1 MNKRLIW
8 GKGLPLALALILW
21 GSFAAGA
28 NPLDFFKNLPLIGNS
43 FEVEKF
49 QKIFNEKFSES
60 GQLPVSVKIQSD
72 EYIPEYTVK
81 PELEEAVF
89 ALWRKYKP
97 EYASVVVIDNN
108 TGKILTAIDMS
119 RSSTTPSRLTTFAPS
134 HPAASI
140 FKIITAADLL
150 ENTHVGNDTE
160 FMFAG
165 RSTTLY
171 KYQLKGTKN
180 RWSRKTDFEHA
191 FARSNNVIFGKAALE
206 NLSPTGLKRMAEK
219 FGFNKTSVPILEHTS
234 SVFPLAVDQY
244 NLAEL
249 ASGLNVK
256 TLISPVH
263 GAMIASVI
271 ANEGILRTPSLVA
284 RVKDKDGN
292 IVWEPTATEE
302 LVIAKETAGDLR
314 KLMMATVED
323 GTARK
328 PFRRTG
334 KNLEGIE
341 IGGKTG
347 TITGGEPYGKRDW
360 FVAWARDPKHPEDR
374 GVSLCVMIVNRKKWY
389 VKSTQLTREI
399 LEIIWGVQK
408 ASSNTRRKEWISRT

>member
-1 MNKRLIW
+1 M
-8 GKGLPLALALILW
+8 
-21 GSFAAGA
+21 
-28 NPLDFFKNLPLIGNS
+28 
-43 FEVEKF
+43 
-49 QKIFNEKFSES
+49 
-60 GQLPVSVKIQSD
+60 
-72 EYIPEYTVK
+72 
-81 PELEEAVF
+81 
-89 ALWRKYKP
+89 
-97 EYASVVVIDNN
+97 
-108 TGKILTAIDMS
+108 
-119 RSSTTPSRLTTFAPS
+119 
-134 HPAASI
+134 
-140 FKIITAADLL
+140 

-160 FMFAG
+160 FIFAG

-219 FGFNKTSVPILEHTS
+219 FGFNRTSVPMLEHSS

-292 IVWEPTATEE
+292 VVWEPTPTEE

-314 KLMMATVED
+314 RMMMATVED

-347 TITGGEPYGKRDW
+347 TITGGEPFGKRDW
-360 FVAWARDPKHPEDR
+360 FVAYARDPKHPEDR
-374 GVSLCVMIVNRKKWY
+374 AVSLCVMIVNRKKWY

-399 LEIIWGVQK
+399 LEMIWGVQK

>member
-1 MNKRLIW
+1 MNKRQIW

-28 NPLDFFKNLPLIGNS
+28 NPLDFLKNLPIIGNS
-43 FEVEKF
+43 FEIEKF
-49 QKIFNEKFSES
+49 QKVFNEKFSET
-60 GQLPVSVKIQSD
+60 GKLPDSVKIQSD
-72 EYIPEYTVK
+72 EFVPEYTVK
-81 PELEEAVF
+81 PELEEAIF

-119 RSSTTPSRLTTFAPS
+119 RTSSIPGRLTTFRPS
-134 HPAASI
+134 HPAASV

-171 KYQLKGTKN
+171 KYQLKGVKN

-219 FGFNKTSVPILEHTS
+219 FGFNKTSVPMLTDSS
-234 SVFPLAVDQY
+234 SVFPLAADQY

-284 RVKDKDGN
+284 RVKDKEGN
-292 IVWEPTATEE
+292 VVWEPTATEE

-314 KLMMATVED
+314 RMMMATVED

-347 TITGGEPYGKRDW
+347 TITGGEPFGKRDW
-360 FVAWARDPKHPEDR
+360 FVAYARDPKHPEDR

-399 LEIIWGVQK
+399 LEMIWGVQK

>member
-1 MNKRLIW
+1 MT
-8 GKGLPLALALILW
+8 LILC

-28 NPLDFFKNLPLIGNS
+28 NPLDFFKNLPMLTSG
-43 FEVEKF
+43 FEAEEFKRL
-49 QKIFNEKFSES
+49 FNLKLLETGK
-60 GQLPVSVKIQSD
+60 LPETIKLKSNNFK
-72 EYIPEYTVK
+72 PEYTVR
-81 PELEEAVF
+81 PELEEAIF
-89 ALWRKYKP
+89 TLWRKYRP

-108 TGKILTAIDMS
+108 NGRILAALDMDRTA
-119 RSSTTPSRLTTFAPS
+119 STYNRAATFRPS
-134 HPAASI
+134 HPAASV

-160 FMFAG
+160 FIFAG

-171 KYQLKGTKN
+171 KSQLKATKN

-219 FGFNKTSVPILEHTS
+219 FGFNRSSVPLVGGKTSV
-234 SVFPLAVDQY
+234 FPMALDQY

-271 ANEGILRTPSLVA
+271 ANEGVLKTPSLIT
-284 RVKDKDGN
+284 RVKDSDGN
-292 IVWEPTATEE
+292 VVWETVPAQEM
-302 LVIAKETAGDLR
+302 VIAKETAWDLR
-314 KLMMATVED
+314 RMMMATVEE
-323 GTARK
+323 GTAQR
-328 PFRRTG
+328 PFRRLG
-334 KNLEGIE
+334 KSLEGIE

-360 FVAWARDPKHPEDR
+360 FVAYARDPKHPEDR
-374 GVSLCVMIVNRKKWY
+374 GVSLCVMLVNRKKWY

-399 LEIIWGVQK
+399 LELIWGAQK
-408 ASSNTRRKEWISRT
+408 ASAITRRKPWTDRT